1 MDWASA
7 AWPRPRCITRT
18 LAIWVLEM
26 VLPGAMARGSTWP
39 EKRSTST
46 LALTP
51 ICFSADTI
59 RWPLGSTCTT
69 VAVITPEKSLL
80 FSVVPLPENSLLP
93 EPVAVARVS
102 ALLLRNGSADTPA
115 STELLRLTLLVL
127 FCTALTF
134 SAMLIISV
142 SPTMRARWFSNSG
155 RYRSA
160 WKMAPV
166 TTGGSPTTGATASPT
181 GIAALG
187 CTRSTTGT
195 CCIRSLK
202 PAQPPRRTTR
212 PSRPRPAK
220 RTPWNRLRRAIGV
233 APLRGSDAVATGVF
247 IVARASAA
255 SGPRSAPPSN
265 SSRRRAASGSW
276 SPAPRPR

>member
-18 LAIWVLEM
+18 LAIWVLDT

-59 RWPLGSTCTT
+59 RWPLASTCTT

-115 STELLRLTLLVL
+115 SIELLRLTLLVL

-134 SAMLIISV
+134 SVMLIISV

-166 TTGGSPTTGATASPT
+166 STGGSLGTGATASAT
-181 GIAALG
+181 GSAALG
-187 CTRSTTGT
+187 CTRSTGGT
-195 CCIRSLK
+195 CCIRSLN
-202 PAQPPRRTTR
+202 PAQPESKASTA
-212 PSRPRPAK
+212 SRPPASK
-220 RTPWNRLRRAIGV
+220 RTPWNRLCRAIGV
-233 APLRGSDAVATGVF
+233 APLGGSDEVATGGV

-255 SGPRSAPPSN
+255 SGPRSAPPWN

-276 SPAPRPR
+276 SPVPRPR